1 MAVTKVVI
9 LNWNGEKHLKRFL
22 PSVVISTPPEVQ
34 IVVAD
39 NGSTD
44 ASLDVLRRKFP
55 TVEVLELGRNWGF
68 AEGYNRALAQ
78 LEADYFVLLN
88 SDIETP
94 PGWIEPLV
102 EALEADGEL
111 AAVAP
116 KLLAYSD
123 KRMFEYAGACGGFID
138 RYGYPFCRGRV
149 LSTVERDDG
158 QYDDCREVFWASGAC
173 FCCRADVFRR
183 TGGLDGSFFAHME
196 EIDLCWRMQLA
207 GYKIGVV
214 PKSRVYHLGGGT
226 LSPDS
231 PFKLY
236 LNYRNSLYMLCKNL
250 PSRRL
255 FTTLLSRMTLDGA
268 SAMVYLLQ
276 GRWKA
281 FRAVMRAHGAF
292 YSHVGRLRAARR
304 EVNGLR
310 VAESRNI
317 YGGSVVW
324 DYFVRGWKTFDRFNV

>member
-9 LNWNGEKHLKRFL
+9 LNWNGETHLKRFL
-22 PSVVISTPPEVQ
+22 PSVVISTPPEVE

-44 ASLDVLRRKFP
+44 SSLDVLRRKFP
-55 TVEVLELGRNWGF
+55 TVRVIELGRNWGF
-68 AEGYNRALAQ
+68 AEGYDRALAQ

-94 PGWIEPLV
+94 PGWVEPLV
-102 EALEADGEL
+102 AALEADSRL

-149 LSTVERDDG
+149 LTTVERDEG
-158 QYDDCREVFWASGAC
+158 QYDDSREVFWASGAC
-173 FCCRADVFRR
+173 FCCRADAFRKV
-183 TGGLDGSFFAHME
+183 GGLDASFFAHME

-207 GYKIGVV
+207 GYRIGVV
-214 PKSRVYHLGGGT
+214 PQSRVYHLGGGT

-236 LNYRNSLYMLCKNL
+236 LNYRNSLYMLYKNL
-250 PSRRL
+250 PSGRL
-255 FTTLLSRMTLDGA
+255 FTTLFSRMVLDGA
-268 SAMVYLLQ
+268 SAAVYLMQ
-276 GRWKA
+276 GRWRS

-292 YSHVGRLRAARR
+292 YTHLRRLRAARR

-310 VAESRNI
+310 VAEPRNV
-317 YGGSVVW
+317 YGGSMVW
-324 DYFVRGWKTFDRFNV
+324 DYFVRKRRTFDRFAL